1 MVWPIQS
8 RDRPESAPV
17 TTPVLSDS
25 RLANLGAR
33 TIGDAYRSFDDR
45 FRIVTRRAR
54 IRFQDRAWRGMA
66 ADARQRFDVYGKEVT
81 EAVINVRRLMGDRVE
96 DRMVWAAMKAV
107 YSGLI
112 QERDDWELAET
123 FFNSVTRKIFTTVGV
138 DPSME
143 FVDTDFDSPP
153 HEADRSV
160 YRSYQEPGDIAVL
173 IQQIITDADLD
184 VSYRA
189 LVADSTEAAQ
199 KIGEHLRRIGALRV
213 IDRAEVVDAV
223 FYRGKAAYL
232 VGRVYSG
239 SHVIPLVL
247 ALLHPDGAV
256 VLDAVLLTENQVSI
270 LFSFARSYF
279 HVDIDR
285 SYDLV
290 RFLRSLMPRKRL
302 SELYISIG
310 QHKHGKTALYRELL
324 EHLSSTAEKFEIARG
339 TRGLVMVVFTLPGF
353 DVVLKVIKDRF
364 PSSKRTTRSEVRER
378 YRLVFRGDR
387 AGRLV
392 DAQEFEHLQFDLTR
406 FSPDLGNL
414 LAAECGRSIEASDL
428 NLVLGH
434 AYIERRVIPLDIYLR
449 DADPDLAAAAIVD
462 YGWAIKNLAAAGTFP
477 GDLLLKNFGVTRH
490 GRVVFYDYDEITSLA
505 RCVFRDLP
513 EPSDPLEEMA
523 AEPWFAVGPDDVF
536 PEEFS
541 SFLGVE
547 GELRKAFLDKHSDL
561 FTARWWQDTQRR
573 VTDGE
578 VIDIFPYEDRLRLRH
593 PG

>member
-1 MVWPIQS
+1 M
-8 RDRPESAPV
+8 
-17 TTPVLSDS
+17 TTPALSDS
-25 RLANLGAR
+25 RLANLSAR
-33 TIGDAYRSFDDR
+33 SIGDAYRSFDDR

-54 IRFQDRAWRGMA
+54 IRFQDRDWRGMA
-66 ADARQRFDVYGKEVT
+66 ADAAQRFDVYGKVVS
-81 EAVINVRRLMGDRVE
+81 EAVDDVKRLMGNRVE
-96 DRMVWAAMKAV
+96 DGMVWAAMKAV

-112 QERDDWELAET
+112 QDRDDWELAET
-123 FFNSVTRKIFTTVGV
+123 FFNSVTRKIFSTVGV
-138 DPSME
+138 DAAIE
-143 FVDTDFDSPP
+143 FVDTDFGSPP
-153 HEADRSV
+153 NESDRSV
-160 YRSYQEPGDIAVL
+160 YRSYQDPDDMAVL

-184 VSYRA
+184 VTYRS
-189 LVADSTEAAQ
+189 LVADSIEAAQ
-199 KIGEHLRRIGALRV
+199 KIGEHLRRVGALRV

-232 VGRVYSG
+232 VGRIYSG
-239 SHVIPLVL
+239 SHVVPLVV
-247 ALLHPDGAV
+247 ALLHPDEGV

-285 SYDLV
+285 PYDLV

-310 QHKHGKTALYRELL
+310 QHKHGKTAMFRELL
-324 EHLSSTAEKFEIARG
+324 DHLSSSGEKFEIARG
-339 TRGLVMVVFTLPGF
+339 TRGLVMIVFTLPGF

-364 PSSKRTTRSEVRER
+364 PSPKRTTRSEVRER
-378 YRLVFRGDR
+378 YRLVFHGDR

-392 DAQEFEHLQFDLTR
+392 DAQEFEHLQFDLAR
-406 FSPDLGNL
+406 FSPEVRDLL
-414 LAAECGRSIEASDL
+414 LTECGRSIETTDRTM
-428 NLVLGH
+428 VVGH

-449 DADPDLAAAAIVD
+449 DADPDLAAAAMVD
-462 YGWAIKNLAAAGTFP
+462 YGWAIKELAAVGTFP

-490 GRVVFYDYDEITSLA
+490 GRVVFYDYDEIMSLA
-505 RCVFRDLP
+505 RCVFRELP
-513 EPSDPLEEMA
+513 EPTDPIEEMA

-547 GELRKAFLDKHSDL
+547 GDLRQAFLDKHSDL
-561 FTARWWQDTQRR
+561 LTAGWWQDTQRR
-573 VTDGE
+573 VSVGE

-593 PG
+593 PGWGFSADPVD